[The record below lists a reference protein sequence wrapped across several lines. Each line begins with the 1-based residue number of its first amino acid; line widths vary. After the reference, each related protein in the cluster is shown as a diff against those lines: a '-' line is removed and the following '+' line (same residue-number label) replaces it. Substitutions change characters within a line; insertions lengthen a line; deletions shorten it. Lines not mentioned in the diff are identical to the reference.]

1 MRVSCEP
8 VGQCYFGSSSD
19 RGWGMDGH
27 IVRLQSH
34 RRLVLGFSGLV
45 GLYGFV
51 MSFLVATSI
60 GFNSYTVQELDAIEG
75 LQELLRNLVAV
86 GAIIGTVAAFVAVF
100 HTPGGVALFV
110 VGGVIASVG
119 LGLVGSGW
127 ALVGGPR
134 VEYFLGPVPVVHWA
148 TAGLLAR
155 PSIGPMWS
163 LPRRWGKRSADA
175 RPIERQEDYRV
186 DSEVSQ

>member
-1 MRVSCEP
+1 
-8 VGQCYFGSSSD
+8 
-19 RGWGMDGH
+19 MDGH
-27 IVRLQSH
+27 IARLRSH

-60 GFNSYTVQELDAIEG
+60 GFNSYTMEELSSVER

-86 GAIIGTVAAFVAVF
+86 GAVVGAVAAVIAVF
-100 HTPGGVALFV
+100 HIPGGVALFV
-110 VGGVIASVG
+110 IGGVIASIG
-119 LGLVGSGW
+119 LGLVGAGW
-127 ALVGGPR
+127 GLVGGPR

-148 TAGLLAR
+148 AAGLLAR
-155 PSIGPMWS
+155 PSMGP
-163 LPRRWGKRSADA
+163 KRSLGMRWRKRAADTQA
-175 RPIERQEDYRV
+175 IESQEDEQV

>member
-1 MRVSCEP
+1 MRVSCKP

-19 RGWGMDGH
+19 CGWGMDGH
-27 IVRLQSH
+27 IARLRSH

-60 GFNSYTVQELDAIEG
+60 GFNSYTMEELSSVER

-86 GAIIGTVAAFVAVF
+86 GAIIGAVAAFIAVF
-100 HTPGGVALFV
+100 HIPGGIALFV
-110 VGGVIASVG
+110 IGGVIASIG

-148 TAGLLAR
+148 DSGVTGASQRWSMRSLTYAMAQAR
-155 PSIGPMWS
+155 GN
-163 LPRRWGKRSADA
+163 
-175 RPIERQEDYRV
+175 
-186 DSEVSQ
+186 

>member
-1 MRVSCEP
+1 
-8 VGQCYFGSSSD
+8 
-19 RGWGMDGH
+19 MDGH
-27 IVRLQSH
+27 IARLRSH

-60 GFNSYTVQELDAIEG
+60 GFNSYTMEELSSVER

-86 GAIIGTVAAFVAVF
+86 GAIIGAAAAVIAVF
-100 HTPGGVALFV
+100 HIPGGVALFV
-110 VGGVIASVG
+110 IGGVIASIG
-119 LGLVGSGW
+119 LGLVGAGW

-148 TAGLLAR
+148 AAGLLAR
-155 PSIGPMWS
+155 PRVGSMQS
-163 LPRRWGKRSADA
+163 LTRRWRRRGAGTQATESQGD
-175 RPIERQEDYRV
+175 EQV
-186 DSEVSQ
+186 DSEVSE